1 MKFGFCVPNYGG
13 KIRPDE
19 MVESA
24 ILAESTGFDSV
35 WATDH
40 IIVPTKF
47 THPYGDLVEP
57 FVILGYIAAKTESVR
72 LGSSIIVIPQRNP
85 VLVAKQ
91 AAALDRLSRGRM
103 ILGAGVGWLEEEF
116 RYLNANFKRR
126 GKFLDESI
134 QLMRA
139 LWKDDLVSFSG
150 SFFRIRDAVF
160 FPKPAR
166 PIPIWIGGDSAS
178 AIRRASRLGDGWH
191 PVGISPPRIER
202 GVKIIRK
209 SGRKVTISLRIS
221 ADMKGGR
228 PSYRSA
234 SGEKRVGLSGSRQDI
249 VRMVEDYVSAGVEH
263 FVVFINSPNSEQ
275 LFADI
280 KKFSSDLV
288 RSFK

>member
-13 KIRPDE
+13 KFRPDE

-24 ILAESTGFDSV
+24 IIAESAGFDSV

-40 IIVPTKF
+40 IIVSSKF
-47 THPYGDLVEP
+47 SHPYGDLVEP
-57 FVILGYIAAKTESVR
+57 FVILSYIAAKTDTVH
-72 LGSSIIVIPQRNP
+72 LGSSIIVIPLRNP
-85 VLVAKQ
+85 ILVAKQ

-103 ILGAGVGWLEEEF
+103 ILGAGAGWLEEEF
-116 RYLNANFKRR
+116 RYLNADFKRR

-134 QLMRA
+134 NLMRA

-150 SFFRIRDAVF
+150 SFFRLRDAVF
-160 FPKPAR
+160 SPKPAK

-191 PVGISPPRIER
+191 PVGVSPTQIEK

-209 SGRKVTISLRIS
+209 GGRKVTISLRI
-221 ADMKGGR
+221 AVDMRGGR
-228 PSYRSA
+228 PSYRSG

-249 VRMVEDYVSAGVEH
+249 VRGVEDYKSAGVEH
-263 FVVFINSPNSEQ
+263 FVLFMNSTGREQ
-275 LFADI
+275 LFADM
-280 KKFSSDLV
+280 KKFSSEIL